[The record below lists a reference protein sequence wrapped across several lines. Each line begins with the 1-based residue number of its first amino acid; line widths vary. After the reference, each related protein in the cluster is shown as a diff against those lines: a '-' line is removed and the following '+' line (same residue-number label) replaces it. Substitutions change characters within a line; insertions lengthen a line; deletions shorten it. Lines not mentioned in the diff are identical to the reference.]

1 MADQHAA
8 PDTGQGAPRGRWHPP
23 KKYPEQLIVM
33 ASIEMAT
40 FVRDRAAAREESISD
55 VMRDLIQ
62 DGIDV
67 AVATEQADREWK
79 ATDEGSQV
87 CQPLAVNV
95 PAAPAGAVRPTRI
108 QR

>member
-1 MADQHAA
+1 MADQDAA
-8 PDTGQGAPRGRWHPP
+8 PDTGQPAPRGRWHPP

-33 ASIEMAT
+33 ASTEMAT
-40 FVRDRAAAREESISD
+40 FVRDRAATREESISD

-67 AVATEQADREWK
+67 AVAAEQADREWH
-79 ATDEGSQV
+79 ATAEGSQV
-87 CQPLAVNV
+87 CQPLTAS
-95 PAAPAGAVRPTRI
+95 APLGMVRPTRI